1 MSRPRFCVIFD
12 IDETMIQYLH
22 DESSIRKW
30 HSYKKFFPNRIEA
43 IENGTNIILF
53 RPGLREFIHYAQK
66 HNIDLAIWTYGN
78 KAYSNMID
86 EVITEYADLRKSPF
100 EFVYSREEI
109 QADLANGRE
118 EKDLRRV
125 FDAFPRKYNN
135 SNTFLVDNRA
145 ANVFHHSNRE
155 NGIVVESFDITAG
168 YSPNGDT
175 MFETL
180 KHICDKNPSFMHSIF
195 SKVNVVRTGLE
206 KLYKKYIVRGE
217 PLSLIC
223 DGFVD
228 EDSTFYRANPMR
240 KKPKLMPSH
249 KPKLMLTKRLRSK
262 RKNNRKTHKA

>member
-43 IENGTNIILF
+43 IENRTNIILF

-109 QADLANGRE
+109 QLDLANGRE

-195 SKVNVVRTGLE
+195 SQVNIVRSGLE

-217 PLSLIC
+217 QLSLVS

-240 KKPKLMPSH
+240 KKPKLM
-249 KPKLMLTKRLRSK
+249 LTKRLRSK

>member
-1 MSRPRFCVIFD
+1 MSSPRFCVIFD

-22 DESSIRKW
+22 DDVSIHKW
-30 HSYKKFFPNRIEA
+30 HSYKKLFPNKIEA
-43 IENGTNIILF
+43 VEKGANIILF
-53 RPGLREFIHYAQK
+53 RPGLRQFIHYAQK
-66 HNIDLAIWTYGN
+66 HNIDLAIWTYGD
-78 KAYSNMID
+78 KAYSKMID
-86 EVITEYADLRKSPF
+86 GVITSYAGLRRSPF
-100 EFVYSREEI
+100 EFVYSLEEI
-109 QADLANGRE
+109 EEDLANGRE

-125 FDAFPRKYNN
+125 FDAFPRKYHI

-168 YSPNGDT
+168 YSPNRDT
-175 MFETL
+175 MFETV
-180 KHICDKNPSFMHSIF
+180 KHICDKNPSFKHSIF

-206 KLYKKYIVRGE
+206 RLYKKYIVRGE

-228 EDSTFYRANPMR
+228 EDSTFYRMNPMR
-240 KKPKLMPSH
+240 KRR
-249 KPKLMLTKRLRSK
+249 TKRTKLIK

>member
-1 MSRPRFCVIFD
+1 MAF
-12 IDETMIQYLH
+12 IQ
-22 DESSIRKW
+22 EV
-30 HSYKKFFPNRIEA
+30 FPNRIEA
-43 IENGTNIILF
+43 VDYGTNIILF

-78 KAYSNMID
+78 KAYSKMID
-86 EVITEYADLRKSPF
+86 GAITMYADLRKSPF

-109 QADLANGRE
+109 VADLANGRE

-125 FDAFPRKYNN
+125 FDAFPRKYHN

-175 MFETL
+175 MFNTL

-217 PLSLIC
+217 PLSLIS

-228 EDSTFYRANPMR
+228 EDSTFYRLNPIR
-240 KKPKLMPSH
+240 KKLAQ
-249 KPKLMLTKRLRSK
+249 KPTRKRLLNK